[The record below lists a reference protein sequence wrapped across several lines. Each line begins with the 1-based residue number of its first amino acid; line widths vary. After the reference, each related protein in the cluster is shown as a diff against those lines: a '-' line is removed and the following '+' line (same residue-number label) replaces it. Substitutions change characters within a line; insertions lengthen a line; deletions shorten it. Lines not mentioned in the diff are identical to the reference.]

1 LPQSK
6 DRSKFRNC
14 TTTGRSDSSDK
25 PAIVQE
31 LEPQSNFFSE
41 ASVRLLLHWILSAV
55 AVWIVA
61 HLGLGISVSGPKA
74 ALIAAAVIGLI
85 NATLGL
91 LLKIVTFPLTIVT
104 LGLFWF
110 VINALMLELAA
121 WLVNGF
127 AVRNFVA
134 AFIGAIVLSIV
145 SSVLQW
151 LFMPKRN
158 RS

>member
-1 LPQSK
+1 M
-6 DRSKFRNC
+6 
-14 TTTGRSDSSDK
+14 
-25 PAIVQE
+25 
-31 LEPQSNFFSE
+31 
-41 ASVRLLLHWILSAV
+41 RLLLHWILSAV

-61 HLGLGISVSGPKA
+61 HIVPGISVSGPVA
-74 ALIAAAVIGLI
+74 ALIAAFAIGLI

-91 LLKIVTFPLTIVT
+91 LLKIVTFPLTLLT

-121 WLVNGF
+121 ALVPGF
-127 AVRNFVA
+127 QVRGFVA
-134 AFIGAIVLSIV
+134 ALIGAVMLSLV

-151 LFMPKRN
+151 LFMPSRR